1 MYKKIIKIFLI
12 FIIIIIIF
20 VFYLSVFGIKTN
32 KFNELIKSQISQMDD
47 RVTLDLSEVFIKLNM
62 KERSLSLNS
71 KNINLFIL
79 KESQKIKNVDLLI
92 GFDSIFKKENK
103 LKKIIIN
110 SQENEIKNL
119 LKFIRTYKINIPAL
133 YLENSIKKG
142 KIIYDLLIY
151 INEDQSKRIEIT
163 GKIKNTEL
171 NILKKKIFKDINFDF
186 NYRAKNLQI
195 TDLRLKYRNIDFTSK
210 DIQANI
216 KKNLITIKADIE
228 NKINL
233 DLLSEIFPHNLKE
246 YFNEK
251 IVFSSSSNF
260 EITFNDKFKIRDY
273 DLKSEIIFNDTN
285 LNLKEINLKKY
296 IKNFDK
302 KIFLDEGKMNLIINK
317 KNKTQLKFKSTYM
330 LDKKDNPKILEIDY
344 AKEND
349 LEKFEIKTD
358 LNSSK
363 IELEQLNF
371 YKNKN
376 KDLFLDLIITKN
388 KNIYEIN
395 SLKLFNDNDLFKLK
409 NIKFDKNFKIQDFSL
424 FEAKYYNKENFF
436 NSILISK
443 NKNTI
448 DLIAKNFDLGLNI
461 EKNLKSTNKES
472 FLKLFENLNAIINF
486 DIKLAKIDEEH
497 DLKNLV
503 GRSKIQNNKVIKAN
517 LSAKFDEIN
526 TFTYNRDQI
535 DGKIVTVIYSDI
547 AKPFVKK
554 FNFIKGFE
562 GGKLDFTS
570 TEINQNISKSELRI
584 YNFKLHDM
592 PALTKLL
599 SLASL
604 QGIAD
609 LATGEGIRF
618 NEFDMFFENSKNLIK
633 INEIYALGPAISIL
647 MEGYVEKNKLVS
659 LRGSL
664 VPATTINK
672 TIAKIPLLGSI
683 LVGDKA
689 GEGVFGVSFKIKGPP
704 KNLDTTVNPIKT
716 LTPRFITRT
725 LEKIKKSK

>member
-1 MYKKIIKIFLI
+1 MFKKIIKIFLI

-32 KFNELIKSQISQMDD
+32 KFNDLIKSQISQMDD

-110 SQENEIKNL
+110 SQENEIENL

-151 INEDQSKRIEIT
+151 INEDQSKRIEIA

-186 NYRAKNLQI
+186 NYTDKNLQI

-210 DIQANI
+210 DIYVNT
-216 KKNLITIKADIE
+216 KKNLITIKGDIE

-233 DLLSEIFPHNLKE
+233 DLLSEIFSHNFKV

-251 IVFSSSSNF
+251 ILFSSSSNF
-260 EITFNDKFKIRDY
+260 EISFSDKFKIKDY
-273 DLKSEIIFNDTN
+273 NLKSEIIFTDTN

-296 IKNFDK
+296 IKNFNK
-302 KIFLDEGKMNLIINK
+302 KILLGEGKMHLIINK
-317 KNKTQLKFKSTYM
+317 NNKTQAKFKSTYM

-344 AKEND
+344 TKEKG

-388 KNIYEIN
+388 KDIYEIN
-395 SLKLFNDNDLFKLK
+395 SFKLFNDNDLFKLK
-409 NIKFDKNFKIQDFSL
+409 NIKFEKNFKIKDFSL
-424 FEAKYYNKENFF
+424 FEAKYFNRENFF

-443 NKNTI
+443 NKNII
-448 DLIAKNFDLGLNI
+448 DLIAKKFDLGPNI

-472 FLKLFENLNAIINF
+472 FLKIFENLNAIINF
-486 DIKLAKIDEEH
+486 NIKLAKIDKEH

-570 TEINQNISKSELRI
+570 TEITKNISKSELRI

-599 SLASL
+599 SMASL

>member
-1 MYKKIIKIFLI
+1 MFKKIIKIFLI

-32 KFNELIKSQISQMDD
+32 KFNDLIKSQISQMDD

-110 SQENEIKNL
+110 SQENEIENL

-151 INEDQSKRIEIT
+151 INEDQSKRIEIA

-186 NYRAKNLQI
+186 NYTDKNLQI

-210 DIQANI
+210 DIYVNT
-216 KKNLITIKADIE
+216 KKNLITIKGDIE

-233 DLLSEIFPHNLKE
+233 DLLSEIFSHNFKVYL
-246 YFNEK
+246 NEK
-251 IVFSSSSNF
+251 ILFSSSSNF
-260 EITFNDKFKIRDY
+260 EISFSDKFKIKDY
-273 DLKSEIIFNDTN
+273 NLKSEIIFTDTN

-296 IKNFDK
+296 IKNFNK
-302 KIFLDEGKMNLIINK
+302 KILLGEGKMHLIINK
-317 KNKTQLKFKSTYM
+317 NNKTQAKFKSTYM

-344 AKEND
+344 TKEKG

-388 KNIYEIN
+388 KDIYEIN
-395 SLKLFNDNDLFKLK
+395 SFKLFNDNDLFKLK
-409 NIKFDKNFKIQDFSL
+409 NIKFEKNFKIKDFSL
-424 FEAKYYNKENFF
+424 FEAKYFNRENFF

-448 DLIAKNFDLGLNI
+448 DLIAKKFDLGPNI

-472 FLKLFENLNAIINF
+472 FLKIFENLNAIINF
-486 DIKLAKIDEEH
+486 NIKLAKIDKEH

-570 TEINQNISKSELRI
+570 TEITKNISKSELRI

-599 SLASL
+599 SMASL

-704 KNLDTTVNPIKT
+704 KNLDTKVNPIKT

>member
-1 MYKKIIKIFLI
+1 MFKKIIKIFLI

-32 KFNELIKSQISQMDD
+32 KFNDLIKSQISQMDD

-71 KNINLFIL
+71 KNINLFVL

-110 SQENEIKNL
+110 SQENEIENL

-151 INEDQSKRIEIT
+151 INEDQSKRIEIA

-186 NYRAKNLQI
+186 NYRDKNLQI

-210 DIQANI
+210 DIYVNT
-216 KKNLITIKADIE
+216 KKNLITIKGDIE

-233 DLLSEIFPHNLKE
+233 DLLSEIFSQNFKV

-251 IVFSSSSNF
+251 ILFSSSSNF
-260 EITFNDKFKIRDY
+260 EISFSDKFKIKDY
-273 DLKSEIIFNDTN
+273 NLKSEIIFTDTN

-296 IKNFDK
+296 IKNFNK
-302 KIFLDEGKMNLIINK
+302 KILLGEGKMHLIINK
-317 KNKTQLKFKSTYM
+317 NNKTQAKFKSTYM

-344 AKEND
+344 TKEKG

-388 KNIYEIN
+388 KDIYEIN
-395 SLKLFNDNDLFKLK
+395 SFKLFNDNDLFKLK
-409 NIKFDKNFKIQDFSL
+409 NIKFEKNFKIKDFSL
-424 FEAKYYNKENFF
+424 FEAKYFNKENFF

-448 DLIAKNFDLGLNI
+448 DLIAKKFDLGPNI

-472 FLKLFENLNAIINF
+472 FLKIFENLNAIINF
-486 DIKLAKIDEEH
+486 NIKLAKIDKEH

-570 TEINQNISKSELRI
+570 TEITKNISKSELRI

-599 SLASL
+599 SMASL

>member
-647 MEGYVEKNKLVS
+647 MEGYVEKKKLVS